1 MSVPDFHASCPW
13 RALKRR
19 QPDVADKGR
28 GRHALHVPGSD
39 HAGLSTGS
47 RPVEKAS
54 NSRDEGGD
62 IEPDRSLQSFCLQR
76 PPAALTVVCGIVS
89 LE

>member
-1 MSVPDFHASCPW
+1 MP
-13 RALKRR
+13 
-19 QPDVADKGR
+19 ADRSAPTPAAR
-28 GRHALHVPGSD
+28 GDGESRVCSPLGPYW
-39 HAGLSTGS
+39 S